1 MAQKP
6 EKKPTPDKPAQKP
19 ATGPTPP
26 KGKQKGKK

>member
-19 ATGPTPP
+19 TTGPTPP